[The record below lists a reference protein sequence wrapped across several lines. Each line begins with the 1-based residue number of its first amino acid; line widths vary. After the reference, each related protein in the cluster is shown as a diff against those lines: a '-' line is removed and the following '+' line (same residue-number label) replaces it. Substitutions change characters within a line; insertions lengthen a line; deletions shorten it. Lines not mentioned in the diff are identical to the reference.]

1 MMNGAQTEVMTREEV
16 SECSEGWIV
25 GGMYRIGST
34 RQGSSKSLLL
44 GLSSISPLLIIFYL
58 GDKRRVQKTV
68 STYVGDNLTLSFHFP
83 SRLVPRRPQ
92 RNTAYITAV
101 SLPTSSSLP
110 TPLFCRCRRLPLPIH
125 TRSSN

>member
-34 RQGSSKSLLL
+34 RQGSR
-44 GLSSISPLLIIFYL
+44 
-58 GDKRRVQKTV
+58 DKRRVQKTM

-110 TPLFCRCRRLPLPIH
+110 TPPFCRCRRLPLPIH
-125 TRSSN
+125 TRSSS